1 MEMFL
6 NYFKMPSIFILNTLP
21 VIGIM
26 SLGFFLTNSVGTSY
40 LISSIII
47 LGGSFI
53 NFYKIQFRN
62 DPFMYEDLQLIKEAS
77 KMLGNFKIVP
87 NILLISIII
96 VSVILIV
103 LIFRWTD
110 IKANRNVRLIGGM
123 AAMGF
128 LFLTIK
134 VYPNQ
139 TLYQYTE
146 SNKLRD
152 SGNQLEQ
159 FSSRGFVYPFFY
171 STRYNHVEKPSGY
184 DKEYAK
190 GIWIR

>member
-1 MEMFL
+1 MRKTNNKIKFTSLIIVLSCILSILSLSISTSIYNMEMFL

-96 VSVILIV
+96 VRSV
-103 LIFRWTD
+103 
-110 IKANRNVRLIGGM
+110 
-123 AAMGF
+123 
-128 LFLTIK
+128 
-134 VYPNQ
+134 Y
-139 TLYQYTE
+139 
-146 SNKLRD
+146 
-152 SGNQLEQ
+152 
-159 FSSRGFVYPFFY
+159 
-171 STRYNHVEKPSGY
+171 
-184 DKEYAK
+184 KELHADRET
-190 GIWIR
+190 GC